1 MGEGRIILILTEG
14 YLIHYI
20 APKESVLTNDMGRD
34 FRIREVLTIYPC
46 GYIDR
51 TSFEEF
57 PRFCKIGIEHHK
69 PVIENL
75 EKEKEQQQQ
84 VLSEIIKTPEGF
96 IVPLAEII
104 KLLRGSETGWRVENN
119 FLKNEELGVEIPRKT
134 LEYLEQ
140 VPEAKS
146 TLLGASL
153 N

>member
-1 MGEGRIILILTEG
+1 MGEGRIILILTEV
-14 YLIHYI
+14 YLIHYV
-20 APKESVLTNDMGRD
+20 APKKSVLINDMGRD
-34 FRIREVLTIYPC
+34 FRIQKVLIIYPC

-51 TSFEEF
+51 TSFEEL
-57 PRFCKIGIEHHK
+57 PRLCKIGIEHHK

-75 EKEKEQQQQ
+75 KKEEEQQQQ

-104 KLLRGSETGWRVENN
+104 KLLRGSEAGWRVENN
-119 FLKNEELGVEIPRKT
+119 VLKNEELGVEIPRKT